1 MARNMTIAQQIEA
14 AREML
19 NQTQAG
25 KIRWGKTTDSQVFTS
40 VRPNAVAV
48 LDRIGQPP
56 LVRLRFSVVN
66 GHDDD
71 AIIGQLPADAQ
82 QPPQARELDKI
93 LLKIWQEAGLQA
105 GYRQN
110 AADLFL
116 GQPDT

>member
-1 MARNMTIAQQIEA
+1 MTHNMPIAQQIET

-25 KIRWGKTTDSQVFTS
+25 KARWETTADSQIFTN
-40 VRPNAVAV
+40 VRPHAVAV
-48 LDRIGQPP
+48 LDRTGQPP

-71 AIIGQLPADAQ
+71 TVIEQPPSGDQ
-82 QPPQARELDKI
+82 QPRTRELDKI
-93 LLKIWQEAGLQA
+93 LLKLWQEAGLQA

-116 GQPDT
+116 QGQPDT